1 MQAAAAD
8 VSAQLSAGS
17 TPTPDSLAALQ
28 AALTGSSSSGGG
40 VGAPVGGGWA
50 AQLAAVVEGARAYE
64 AAGGG
69 GGGGGGSGLFNA
81 TEALAQEVVK
91 GGWWVGGCG

>member
-1 MQAAAAD
+1 M
-8 VSAQLSAGS
+8 
-17 TPTPDSLAALQ
+17 
-28 AALTGSSSSGGG
+28 
-40 VGAPVGGGWA
+40 GGGWA